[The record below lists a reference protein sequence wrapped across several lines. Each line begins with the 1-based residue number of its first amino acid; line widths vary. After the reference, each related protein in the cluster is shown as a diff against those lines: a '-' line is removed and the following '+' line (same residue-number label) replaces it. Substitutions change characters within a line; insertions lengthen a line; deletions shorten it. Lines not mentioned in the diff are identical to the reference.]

1 MPGAHLIFT
10 SNAETAL
17 GGRVRCV
24 GTHTYLPCEK
34 SAVFCQLLRMEPCW
48 RLLPSQ
54 RATVKIP
61 PDILTRRRASPRTVS
76 NCVLYFMVW
85 TCGYC
90 KQVFSSPL
98 MVAMAPIL
106 IFPHPP

>member
-24 GTHTYLPCEK
+24 GTHTYLPGEK

-54 RATVKIP
+54 CAAVKIP
-61 PDILTRRRASPRTVS
+61 PDILTRRRASQGPSRIVFCISWYGRAFTPQ
-76 NCVLYFMVW
+76 
-85 TCGYC
+85 
-90 KQVFSSPL
+90 QV
-98 MVAMAPIL
+98 VT
-106 IFPHPP
+106 PPVRCR